1 MADLVELDMVDFDL
15 ILRMDWLHACY
26 VSIKCRTRAI
36 KFQIPNKQWNS
47 SSIVPKGCFIC
58 TLRQES
64 LILSFV
70 SIT

>member
-1 MADLVELDMVDFDL
+1 MVDFDV
-15 ILRMDWLHACY
+15 IQGMNWFHACNA
-26 VSIKCRTRAI
+26 SIDYTTRVV